1 MIQELSS
8 YLGDELL
15 IQRFIF
21 LLFDSIKQ
29 SFNKYINERTNAN
42 LMIFK
47 NNIIYF
53 MIISL
58 NLRNNEKLNY
68 YVTKEKIEY
77 LTCLISDIE
86 NLDEK
91 DSKIKEYF
99 NDILYNLFSTEYIHL
114 DLNLLLAVKNPN
126 EEKPKSDNS
135 PNNIIINFYNTQKEL
150 KKDNELEEQKCQK
163 IVKFLFDLESE
174 NFLNF
179 KTDSEIMD
187 FDEKFYFQLDLVK
200 SIIIILFSKE
210 KYKYLEE
217 KEDIFYE
224 YDFLNKVIIKNLLET
239 KKSNGD
245 KYKGLFRKDNLSN
258 DIIKY
263 LFFILGNQMII
274 ECLVK
279 PLDIILNITG
289 INNEFEIINEKGN
302 SLNMERDIT
311 KDEFNILFNKILEKL
326 TENIPHFF
334 KIFLKMIYDNILQNF
349 TIEKDNY
356 TPLGVVL
363 IFNYIASP
371 RIQKIFSIHPNK
383 YTFIK
388 SMNKLLCNTCFNNE
402 FSEKDALNIFNED
415 IKIYNEKLNNFFNNN
430 IININANDIENKK
443 YLKNLFKE
451 MNFDY
456 PSFLFNLNC
465 DFLKKF
471 TNINEKKNK

>member
-1 MIQELSS
+1 
-8 YLGDELL
+8 
-15 IQRFIF
+15 
-21 LLFDSIKQ
+21 
-29 SFNKYINERTNAN
+29 
-42 LMIFK
+42 
-47 NNIIYF
+47 

-68 YVTKEKIEY
+68 YITKEKIEY
-77 LTCLISDIE
+77 LTCLISGIE
-86 NLDEK
+86 NLDER
-91 DSKIKEYF
+91 DNKIKEYF
-99 NDILYNLFSTEYIHL
+99 NDILFNLFSTEYIHF
-114 DLNLLLAVKNPN
+114 DLNLLLVEKNSN
-126 EEKPKSDNS
+126 EKKSKNGNS
-135 PNNIIINFYNTQKEL
+135 PKNIIINFYNSQKAH
-150 KKDNELEEQKCQK
+150 KKDIELEEEKCHK
-163 IVKFLFDLESE
+163 IVKFLFDFESE

-179 KTDSEIMD
+179 NIDSEIIDM
-187 FDEKFYFQLDLVK
+187 DEKFFYQLDLVK
-200 SIIIILFSKE
+200 SIFLILFSKE
-210 KYKYLEE
+210 KYKYLKE

-224 YDFLNKVIIKNLLET
+224 YDFLNKIIIKNLLET
-239 KKSNGD
+239 KEANGD
-245 KYKGLFRKDNLSN
+245 KYKGLFRKDTLSN

-263 LFFILGNQMII
+263 LFFIFGNQMLV

-279 PLDIILNITG
+279 PLNIILNITG

-302 SLNMERDIT
+302 SLNMEKDIT
-311 KDEFNILFNKILEKL
+311 KDEYNILFNKILEKL

-334 KIFLKMIYDNILQNF
+334 KIFLKMIYDNVLENF

-356 TPLGVVL
+356 IPLGVVL

-371 RIQKIFSIHPNK
+371 RIQKIFSIHPHK

-402 FSEKDALNIFNED
+402 FSEKDPLNIFNED
-415 IKIYNEKLNNFFNNN
+415 IKIYNEKLNNFFQNN

-465 DFLKKF
+465 EFLEKYA
-471 TNINEKKNK
+471 NINNEKNE

>member
-1 MIQELSS
+1 
-8 YLGDELL
+8 
-15 IQRFIF
+15 
-21 LLFDSIKQ
+21 
-29 SFNKYINERTNAN
+29 
-42 LMIFK
+42 
-47 NNIIYF
+47 

-68 YVTKEKIEY
+68 YITKEKIEY
-77 LTCLISDIE
+77 LTCLISGIE
-86 NLDEK
+86 NLDER
-91 DSKIKEYF
+91 DNKIKEYF
-99 NDILYNLFSTEYIHL
+99 NDILFNLFSTEYIHF
-114 DLNLLLAVKNPN
+114 DLNLLLVEKNSN
-126 EEKPKSDNS
+126 EEKSKNGNS
-135 PNNIIINFYNTQKEL
+135 PKNIIINFYNSQKAH
-150 KKDNELEEQKCQK
+150 KKDIELEEEKCHK
-163 IVKFLFDLESE
+163 IVKFLFDFESE

-179 KTDSEIMD
+179 NIDSEIIDM
-187 FDEKFYFQLDLVK
+187 DEKFFYQLDLVK
-200 SIIIILFSKE
+200 SIFLILFSKE
-210 KYKYLEE
+210 KYKYLKE

-224 YDFLNKVIIKNLLET
+224 YDFLNKIIIKNLLET
-239 KKSNGD
+239 KEANGD
-245 KYKGLFRKDNLSN
+245 KYKGLFRKDTLSN

-263 LFFILGNQMII
+263 LFFIFGNQMLI

-302 SLNMERDIT
+302 SLNMEKYIT
-311 KDEFNILFNKILEKL
+311 KDEYNILFNKILEKL

-334 KIFLKMIYDNILQNF
+334 KIFLKMIYDNVLENF

-356 TPLGVVL
+356 IPLGVVL

-371 RIQKIFSIHPNK
+371 RIQKIFSIHPHK

-402 FSEKDALNIFNED
+402 FSEKDPLNIFNED
-415 IKIYNEKLNNFFNNN
+415 IKIYNEKLNNFFQNN

-443 YLKNLFKE
+443 YLKNVFKE

-465 DFLKKF
+465 EFLEKYA
-471 TNINEKKNK
+471 NINNEKNE